1 MIMFFEE
8 PETDTPVVYSIP
20 IKISIVILAILT
32 ALFGIGP
39 ISEIFLDSV
48 TNSANDFLGINS

>member
-1 MIMFFEE
+1 MFFEKTE
-8 PETDTPVVYSIP
+8 NDQPITYSIW
-20 IKISIVILAILT
+20 IKVSIIILAILT

-39 ISEIFLDSV
+39 ISEILLDSV